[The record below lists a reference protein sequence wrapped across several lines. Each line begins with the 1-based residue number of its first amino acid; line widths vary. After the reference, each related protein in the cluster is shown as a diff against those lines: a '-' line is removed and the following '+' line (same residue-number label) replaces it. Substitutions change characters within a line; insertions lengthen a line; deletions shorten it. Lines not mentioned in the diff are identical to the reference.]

1 MEPLLPVLPRGS
13 GLVPAGPAESE
24 SQWPGGGLDA
34 ARHREHRLPRRV
46 GHFSLPSRPACRRGG
61 TKSDRHDGVRF
72 GLQVRP
78 VQVVTVGPDQA
89 DILRSPRPCPI
100 RALAMLSVP

>member
-46 GHFSLPSRPACRRGG
+46 GHFSPPSRPACRRGRTNQTVTTAFASG
-61 TKSDRHDGVRF
+61 SRCGQFKSSR
-72 GLQVRP
+72 
-78 VQVVTVGPDQA
+78 
-89 DILRSPRPCPI
+89 
-100 RALAMLSVP
+100 